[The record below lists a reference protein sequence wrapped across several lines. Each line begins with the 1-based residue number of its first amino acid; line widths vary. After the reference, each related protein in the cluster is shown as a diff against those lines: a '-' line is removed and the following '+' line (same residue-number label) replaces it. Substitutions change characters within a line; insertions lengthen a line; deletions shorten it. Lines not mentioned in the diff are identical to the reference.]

1 MAANGIG
8 GSEEIDIATV
18 FQAKPAAQFDSGKR
32 EITHG
37 DIGLADTCEG
47 FFERLF
53 VHRSHSI
60 YTKTAPWE
68 GRNELSGDEQMR
80 VVRNSFDMEKKP
92 KQPAFIT
99 AECGS

>member
-8 GSEEIDIATV
+8 GSKEIDIATV

-37 DIGLADTCEG
+37 DIGLADTCKG

-60 YTKTAPWE
+60 YTKTAPWK

-80 VVRNSFDMEKKP
+80 VVRNSF
-92 KQPAFIT
+92 IT